1 MLFDIVKCLKCD
13 PEKIRRLWFY
23 FPKSAALPRVWY
35 SISTMAYFEF
45 WSTMHRNWENIRIS
59 GEEQRGT
66 HSGNIRQCQGISG
79 KISGKIPAEYQGNIR
94 EYEGKYQHPNWENI
108 SKREELTVE
117 PAFAK
122 MSGEPS
128 IWTEGT
134 AKKSGLKALK
144 KKSGLRSD
152 NIFNIF
158 LNLIT

>member
-1 MLFDIVKCLKCD
+1 MIL
-13 PEKIRRLWFY
+13 
-23 FPKSAALPRVWY
+23 FPKVSSSAPSL
-35 SISTMAYFEF
+35 IF
-45 WSTMHRNWENIRIS
+45 NINDGILRILIDHAS
-59 GEEQRGT
+59 KLGKYQDQRRRT
-66 HSGNIRQCQGISG
+66 ERDSQWKYQGISG